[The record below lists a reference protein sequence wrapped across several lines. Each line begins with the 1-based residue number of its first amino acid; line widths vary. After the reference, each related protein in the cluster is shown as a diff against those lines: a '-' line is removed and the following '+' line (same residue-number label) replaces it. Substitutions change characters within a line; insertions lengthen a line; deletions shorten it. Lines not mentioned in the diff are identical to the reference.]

1 MALPVVAIIGRPNV
15 GKSSLLNSLAGQMIS
30 IVDPTAG
37 VTRDRVSTI
46 INYEDSYFELVD
58 TGGYGIVDSD
68 ALESHVENQIFQAIS
83 SADLVLFMVD
93 IREGIMPL
101 DSKIASL
108 LRKETLKVIL
118 VANKADSPKQ
128 LPLAGEF
135 NKLGFGEPICISAK
149 NLVNRAALMECIIDQ
164 ISHLPR
170 EKPAEAVM
178 KLAIVGKRNAG
189 KSTFINAVVGHE
201 RVIASEIPG
210 TTRDA
215 VDVRFEKDGK
225 QYLIIDTAGVRKI
238 GKMAHDIEYYG
249 YTRATRS
256 IRRADVVLFMMDAA
270 TKISQVDKKL
280 CNLIRSEFKPCVIIV
295 NKWDLAKNVA
305 ATEDYADYLDQ
316 VLVGIRHAPIAFTT
330 ANEAK
335 NVQSVLDLAAE
346 LYKQATLKIPTAKLN
361 KAIEMISE
369 EKTGS
374 ARHHGGI
381 PKIFY
386 GTQVASNPIAILLF
400 VNNPGLFDETYQR
413 FILNRLG
420 ELLGIEEVPIRLLFR
435 RRGTEK
441 PKE

>member
-46 INYEDSYFELVD
+46 INYDDSYFELVD

-68 ALESHVENQIFQAIS
+68 ALESHVEGQIFQAIT
-83 SADLVLFMVD
+83 SADVVLFMVD
-93 IREGIMPL
+93 IREGVVPL
-101 DSKIASL
+101 DQKIAAL
-108 LRKETLKVIL
+108 LRKESLKIIL

-135 NKLGFGEPICISAK
+135 NKLGFGEPVCISAQ
-149 NLVNRAALMECIIDQ
+149 NLVNRSALMDRIIDE
-164 ISHLPR
+164 IAHLPQ
-170 EKPAEAVM
+170 EKPAETIM

-189 KSTFINAVVGHE
+189 KSTFINAVVGHT

-225 QYLIIDTAGVRKI
+225 NYLIIDTAGVRKV

-256 IRRADVVLFMMDAA
+256 IRRADVVLFMMDA
-270 TKISQVDKKL
+270 TTRISQVDKKL
-280 CNLIRSEFKPCVIIV
+280 CNLIRTEFKPVVIVV
-295 NKWDLAKNVA
+295 NKWDLAKDVA
-305 ATEDYADYLDQ
+305 ATEDYADYLDR

-330 ANEAK
+330 ASEAK
-335 NVQSVLDLAAE
+335 NVQSVLDLASE
-346 LYKQATLKIPTAKLN
+346 LYKQATFKIPTAKLN
-361 KAIEMISE
+361 KAIEVISE
-369 EKTGS
+369 EKVSGS
-374 ARHHGGI
+374 RQRSGF
-381 PKIFY
+381 PKIY
-386 GTQVASNPIAILLF
+386 YATQVAQNPIALLLF

-420 ELLGIEEVPIRLLFR
+420 ELLGLEEIPIRLLFR
-435 RRGTEK
+435 KRGTERPK
-441 PKE
+441 P